1 LVVLIDRFSASA
13 SEIFAGAIQ
22 DYRRGVVVGQRS
34 FGKGTVQNLV
44 PLQRWSSKPVNGQLT
59 VTIAKF
65 YRVTGESTQ
74 HRGVEPDVTFA
85 SPISL
90 TDVGESALPDALPWD
105 RIAAA
110 PFIPESPLPSV
121 ALLAN
126 EERTRQERDADY
138 RWLVE
143 DIDVLDQQRSL
154 KAVSLNLEE
163 RRAERT
169 RLETERLARE
179 NARRAARAEPPLAA
193 FSDID
198 GAKFPDVQLD
208 QSAQVMVDMLEKGNA
223 MMASPKPAPG
233 KTARNGAPRT
243 ITDPR

>member
-1 LVVLIDRFSASA
+1 
-13 SEIFAGAIQ
+13 
-22 DYRRGVVVGQRS
+22 
-34 FGKGTVQNLV
+34 
-44 PLQRWSSKPVNGQLT
+44 

-74 HRGVEPDVTFA
+74 HRGVEPDVTLA

-90 TDVGESALPDALPWD
+90 TESGESSLPDALPWD

-110 PFIPESPLPSV
+110 PFEGLEPRPPSV
-121 ALLAN
+121 AQLAN

-143 DIDVLDQQRSL
+143 DIEALDQQRSL
-154 KAVSLNLEE
+154 KSISLNLEE

-169 RLETERLARE
+169 RLESERLARE
-179 NARRAARAEPPLAA
+179 NARRASRAEPPLAA

-198 GAKFPDVQLD
+198 GAEFPDVQLD
-208 QSAQVMVDMLEKGNA
+208 QSAQVMVDMLEKRNSA
-223 MMASPKPAPG
+223 IVPPKPAPG
-233 KTARNGAPRT
+233 KTARNGASRT
-243 ITDPR
+243 IADQR